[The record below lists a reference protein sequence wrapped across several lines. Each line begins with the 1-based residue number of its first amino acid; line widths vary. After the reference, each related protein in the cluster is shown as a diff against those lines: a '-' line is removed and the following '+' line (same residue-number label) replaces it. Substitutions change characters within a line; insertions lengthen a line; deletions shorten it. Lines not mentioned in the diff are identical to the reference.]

1 MSMKLCVIGIVCML
15 GFSAEALAKNARS
28 GKVRPKHLNG
38 EAEVKGNTVNF
49 EDTDVRGGTK
59 NPMMSNIG
67 VNKADKN
74 YDFVKIR
81 LRWHPEMVASAA
93 QLD

>member
-15 GFSAEALAKNARS
+15 GFSAEALARTAKA

-38 EAEVKGNTVNF
+38 EAQIKGNTVDF
-49 EDTDVRGGTK
+49 EDTDIRGGTK
-59 NPMMSNIG
+59 TPMMSQIG
-67 VNKADKN
+67 ANKADKN